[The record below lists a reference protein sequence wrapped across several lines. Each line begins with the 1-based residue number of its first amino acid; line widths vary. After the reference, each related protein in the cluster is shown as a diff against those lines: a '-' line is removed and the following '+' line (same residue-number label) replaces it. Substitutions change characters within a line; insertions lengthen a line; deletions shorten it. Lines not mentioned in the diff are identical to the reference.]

1 MEVHDRALAF
11 ELALLAIDRVGAR
24 ETLIAATS
32 GAAAGDALK
41 VAEGVVTEALEH
53 IGDEW
58 EHGAVSLAQLYMAG
72 RIAEQIVGEVLPPS
86 RHDDD
91 RRPRVA
97 IAVLEDHHA
106 LGKRLVLSALRAS
119 GHAVADYG
127 HGVSVQQLVQR
138 SHEDKLRVLLVS
150 TLMLPAALR
159 VRELVKGLRLPGSP
173 PAVIVGGAP
182 FRLDP
187 GLWQE
192 VGADATGSNSAEA
205 IELVDRFTGGAR

>member
-1 MEVHDRALAF
+1 MEVHDRARAF

-86 RHDDD
+86 RQDDG
-91 RRPRVA
+91 RRPQVA

-138 SHEDKLRVLLVS
+138 SHED
-150 TLMLPAALR
+150 
-159 VRELVKGLRLPGSP
+159 
-173 PAVIVGGAP
+173 
-182 FRLDP
+182 
-187 GLWQE
+187 
-192 VGADATGSNSAEA
+192 
-205 IELVDRFTGGAR
+205 